1 MEVKVA
7 PIECDLEQLVQRG
20 DAAVTAHMQ
29 TPPNGWVNLE
39 EQNVE
44 LVNFGGSV

>member
-20 DAAVTAHMQ
+20 DVRPITGLSGAAF
-29 TPPNGWVNLE
+29 
-39 EQNVE
+39 EQ
-44 LVNFGGSV
+44 LFSYSLG